1 MEERNEKDIS
11 DATRSRREVCVR
23 VAKGGPKK
31 DLCFMRSLLGG
42 DAKYT
47 SSCCFLPSVFFSKV
61 PSYETFNTTS
71 TNSLRTSI
79 QAKRKKTR

>member
-11 DATRSRREVCVR
+11 DATRSGREVCVL

-31 DLCFMRSLLGG
+31 DLGFTRSLLSD

-47 SSCCFLPSVFFSKV
+47 SGCYFLPSVFTQRCLVLKH
-61 PSYETFNTTS
+61 
-71 TNSLRTSI
+71 LA
-79 QAKRKKTR
+79 QLA